1 MKKTWN
7 RFLVDFLNGVV
18 ILLPITVTVILVK
31 FLVVQVNNIVL
42 NPIMKCFAPIIMGF
56 HRIYVVKTLIFLMV
70 ISFITII
77 GWGAKILVIKRF
89 FAHGEKFFIKLPFLG
104 RIYNAAKQVFSA
116 LLGQGKTAFKQVVM
130 LEYPRKGIF
139 SLGFLTS
146 PTKGEIE
153 RILSNENINVFV
165 PTTPNPTSGVFLVVP
180 REEVHFLKMSVE
192 EGMKLIV
199 SGGAVSP
206 PYIPRDDE

>member
-7 RFLVDFLNGVV
+7 RLLVDFFNGVV
-18 ILLPITVTVILVK
+18 ILLPITVTVILVR

-56 HRIYVVKTLIFLMV
+56 HRIYVVKTLIFLIV
-70 ISFITII
+70 ISLITMI
-77 GWGAKILVIKRF
+77 GWGAKILVVKRF

-116 LLGQGKTAFKQVVM
+116 LLGQGTTAFKQVVM

-153 RILSNENINVFV
+153 KILANENINVFV
-165 PTTPNPTSGVFLVVP
+165 PTTPNPTSGIFLIVP

-206 PYIPRDDE
+206 SYISGDDE